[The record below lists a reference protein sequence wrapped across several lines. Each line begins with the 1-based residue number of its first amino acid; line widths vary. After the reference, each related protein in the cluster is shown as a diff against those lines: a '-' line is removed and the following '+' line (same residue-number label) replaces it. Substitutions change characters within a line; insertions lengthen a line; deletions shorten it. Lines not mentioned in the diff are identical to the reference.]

1 MLRQEENPNYD
12 PMTVGAYTLH
22 GRLLVG
28 SNVKNPS
35 SLPVTLA
42 VRTAKYTIVEAY
54 VPEEDIYMMVGEDPL
69 DYLPATIPA
78 LLSNDELEDIPA
90 VWDLDTIDAEISDF
104 YVVEGTFNLP
114 VYLENPD
121 DIQPMVFVFVD
132 EPDSQILSMTQLSES
147 RSGMRRA
154 AAKQAKV
161 VPGYTAH
168 RYLVE
173 RLYEDGTVKEQVMTL
188 YLKNQ

>member
-12 PMTVGAYTLH
+12 PMTVGAYTLR

-104 YVVEGTFNLP
+104 YVVEGMFNLP

-121 DIQPMVFVFVD
+121 DIQPMVFMFVD
-132 EPDSQILSMTQLSES
+132 EPDSQILSMTQLNDSG
-147 RSGMRRA
+147 SGMRRA
-154 AAKQAKV
+154 AAKQAKGI
-161 VPGYTAH
+161 PGYTAH
-168 RYLVE
+168 KYRVE